1 MPTATPRRLALA
13 ANTAADLMSGSVS
26 SIPHDATFPEAVAF
40 FIDQNVTAAPVVGDL
55 GEPIGVLSVTDL
67 LVHIRESQDGG
78 GRVCPATAAELMTPA
93 VFAVGAETPAAD
105 LVADMLRS
113 RVHRLFVADGGGMI
127 QGVVST
133 GDVLRHLR

>member
-1 MPTATPRRLALA
+1 MPTATQRRLALA
-13 ANTAADLMSGSVS
+13 AETAADLMSRSVS
-26 SIPHDATFPEAVAF
+26 SLRHDAAFAEAVAF

-67 LVHIRESQDGG
+67 LVHVRESLDAG

-93 VFAVGAETPAAD
+93 VFAVGTDTPAAD
-105 LVADMLRS
+105 LVEDMLRT
-113 RVHRLFVADGGGMI
+113 RVHRLFVTDGGGMI

-133 GDVLRHLR
+133 CDVLRHLR